1 MHILLL
7 DLEVTR
13 KPRTHVFGD
22 KPVQLVLVPLA
33 EGGNRVVVKVVIV
46 IVRDDHGIHLFRQLT
61 DITGLK
67 TQKVY

>member
-13 KPRTHVFGD
+13 KPRAHVFGD

-46 IVRDDHGIHLFRQLT
+46 IVRDHHGVHLLRQLT
-61 DITGLK
+61 NITGFK
-67 TQKVY
+67 R